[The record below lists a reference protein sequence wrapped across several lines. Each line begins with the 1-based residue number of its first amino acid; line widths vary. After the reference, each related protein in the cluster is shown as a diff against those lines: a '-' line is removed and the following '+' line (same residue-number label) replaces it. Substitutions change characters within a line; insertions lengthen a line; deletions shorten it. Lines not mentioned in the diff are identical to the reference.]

1 MGRELRDRTLGVIG
15 LGGIARKLLELLAGW
30 GMKPPIAFD
39 PLCRSGRGG
48 ETRCAA
54 GRSG

>member
-30 GMKPPIAFD
+30 GMKPATGVLD
-39 PLCRSGRGG
+39 PFTKPATPKNS
-48 ETRCAA
+48 A
-54 GRSG
+54 